1 MGKLLRALIVLM
13 VLVAGLAFHA
23 RNHAPL
29 MLDFYAVQTEVPA
42 SWLGVGALALGA
54 VLGML
59 AMLPG
64 RWRLARELRRRTRE
78 LALVRAQQPPAEI
91 ESLPGPIPPP
101 AA

>member
-1 MGKLLRALIVLM
+1 MGKLLRALV
-13 VLVAGLAFHA
+13 VLVVLIAGLAFHA

-29 MLDFYAVQTEVPA
+29 TLDFYAVQAEVPA
-42 SWLGVGALALGA
+42 SWLGVGGLALGA
-54 VLGML
+54 VLGVL

-78 LALVRAQQPPAEI
+78 LELARAQQPPPEV

-101 AA
+101 VA